1 MYDSFRVSKL
11 FSKLNVSQKQTKT
24 QSITFIKGRTVY
36 NKLKLIRKLVI
47 EVVLKELTN
56 HSWCTKGLL
65 SLCFD
70 LAFHSYCV

>member
-47 EVVLKELTN
+47 DVVLKGAVSRQSSSFCLILPITRPQ
-56 HSWCTKGLL
+56 
-65 SLCFD
+65 SLWN
-70 LAFHSYCV
+70 LK

>member
-65 SLCFD
+65 SLCFH
-70 LAFHSYCV
+70 LAFHSYCA